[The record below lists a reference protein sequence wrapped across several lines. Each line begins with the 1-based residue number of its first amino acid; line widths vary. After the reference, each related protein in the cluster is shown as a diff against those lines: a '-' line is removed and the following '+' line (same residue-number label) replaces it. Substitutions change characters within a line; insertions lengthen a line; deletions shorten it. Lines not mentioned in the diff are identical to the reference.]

1 MKKDRKRYVLF
12 QLFLQGSPVDD
23 KQLIRAI
30 RESLLSLYGEVSV
43 ADSRIYLNE
52 YDPDTGIGIIQC
64 NAASLAKVLTSA
76 SILGKIDDTHVSFA
90 PKKTSGTLKS
100 LGR

>member
-1 MKKDRKRYVLF
+1 
-12 QLFLQGSPVDD
+12 VDD
-23 KQLIRAI
+23 RQLIQAI

-52 YDPDTGIGIIQC
+52 FDPDTGVGIIQC
-64 NAASLAKVLTSA
+64 NAASLAQVLTSA
-76 SILGKIDDTHVSFA
+76 SIISTINDTRVSFA
-90 PKKTSGTLKS
+90 PKTTTGTLKS

>member
-1 MKKDRKRYVLF
+1 MKKGRKRYVLF
-12 QLFLQGSPVDD
+12 QLLIQGAPLDE

-52 YDPDTGIGIIQC
+52 FDITTGVGIIQC
-64 NAASLAKVLTSA
+64 NAVSLSQVITSA
-76 SILGKIDDTHVSFA
+76 ALIGNIDDTYISFA
-90 PKKTSGTLKS
+90 PIKTSGTLKG

>member
-1 MKKDRKRYVLF
+1 MKKGRKRYVLF
-12 QLFLQGSPVDD
+12 QLFIQGAPIDD

-52 YDPDTGIGIIQC
+52 FDTTTGIGIIQC
-64 NAASLAKVLTSA
+64 NAATLSQFITAA
-76 SILGKIDDTHVSFA
+76 SIIGNIADTHVSFA
-90 PKKTSGTLKS
+90 PMKTSGTLKG

>member
-1 MKKDRKRYVLF
+1 MKKGRRRYVLF
-12 QLFLQGSPVDD
+12 QLLIQGAPIDD

-30 RESLLSLYGEVSV
+30 RENLLSLYGELCV

-52 YDPDTGIGIIQC
+52 FDMTTGIGIIQC
-64 NAASLAKVLTSA
+64 NAASLSQVITSA
-76 SILGKIDDTHVSFA
+76 ALIGNIDDTYVSFA
-90 PKKTSGTLKS
+90 PIKTSGTLKG

>member
-1 MKKDRKRYVLF
+1 MKKGRKRYVLF
-12 QLFLQGSPVDD
+12 QLFTQGPPVDD

-52 YDPDTGIGIIQC
+52 FDMTTGIGIIQC
-64 NAASLAKVLTSA
+64 NAASLAQVLTSA
-76 SILGKIDDTHVSFA
+76 SIISSIDDTQVSFA

>member
-1 MKKDRKRYVLF
+1 MKKSRKRYVLF
-12 QLFLQGSPVDD
+12 HLSIEGPSVDE

-43 ADSRIYLNE
+43 ADSRMYLNE
-52 YDPDTGIGIIQC
+52 FDSDTGIGIIQC
-64 NAASLAKVLTSA
+64 DAASLDQVLTSA
-76 SILGKIDDTHVSFA
+76 SIISDIDGTHVSFA
-90 PKKTSGTLKS
+90 PKKASGTLKS

>member
-1 MKKDRKRYVLF
+1 MKKGRKRYVLF
-12 QLFLQGSPVDD
+12 QLFTEGPSIDD
-23 KQLIRAI
+23 KQLIQAI

-52 YDPDTGIGIIQC
+52 FDMATGIGIIQC
-64 NAASLAKVLTSA
+64 NATSLSQVLTSA
-76 SILGKIDDTHVSFA
+76 SIIGKIDDTHVSFK
-90 PKKTSGTLKS
+90 PRKTSGTLKG